1 MDAETLLKWIPII
14 ISVISLI
21 VSVGNVYYSFRANAD
36 RKKQMENMKM
46 ENDLAVIRKV
56 FPVEINGEPR
66 RNKVGIYNNSSYP
79 IYDIFVLQGINT
91 FHINKGQYY
100 GAVRY
105 IRSIEPKT
113 KMELEM
119 ENAGLGMS
127 KYYVV
132 GMFFRDYKS
141 NEWFRDSMG
150 KLERSKNYKEM
161 LSEKRIAIPPYMA
174 VMGRKSSLR

>member
-1 MDAETLLKWIPII
+1 MDGETLLKWMPII
-14 ISVISLI
+14 ISVFSLMISA
-21 VSVGNVYYSFRANAD
+21 GGVYYSFRANAD
-36 RKKQMENMKM
+36 RKKQMDNMKR

-56 FPVEINGEPR
+56 FPVEIDGELH

-91 FHINKGQYY
+91 LHINEVRHY
-100 GAVRY
+100 GAARY

-119 ENAGLGMS
+119 ENAGLGMN

-150 KLERSKNYKEM
+150 KLERSENYKEM
-161 LSEKRIAIPPYMA
+161 LSEKRVAIPPYMA
-174 VMGRKSSLR
+174 VIGRRSSLH